1 MNTLNCVL
9 CLLRTPPAYGA
20 TLIEHSLIEVG
31 LPGSVKVD
39 GQVDAGIVEEIKMI
53 VLWLIQRRVADEVL
67 FCDNMF
73 YLLFLVAPKIL
84 EALQIAET
92 YMEKTQNFSG
102 KVRDL

>member
-1 MNTLNCVL
+1 MVNC
-9 CLLRTPPAYGA
+9 
-20 TLIEHSLIEVG
+20 S
-31 LPGSVKVD
+31 
-39 GQVDAGIVEEIKMI
+39 
-53 VLWLIQRRVADEVL
+53 QRRVADEVL

-92 YMEKTQNFSG
+92 YMEKTQHFSG

>member
-53 VLWLIQRRVADEVL
+53 VLWLIAVKDEWL
-67 FCDNMF
+67 TRFCF
-73 YLLFLVAPKIL
+73 AITCF
-84 EALQIAET
+84 T
-92 YMEKTQNFSG
+92 CFF
-102 KVRDL
+102 